1 MNVTFDTNCIIAL
14 DEDEDDAPYLRRII
28 QSAPEQGL
36 TLRVVGISASERQ
49 PGGGHSK
56 SFSDFQA
63 RIAGVGL
70 GDVEILKPPVILGVT
85 YWDHCILGCD
95 EWTEEAKRI
104 HDILSTASP
113 FAYGDFCTR
122 FGIDPEAQP
131 LDGRWRNRA
140 ADTWGLWTHM
150 HDGGGV
156 FVTSDGDFLTKKEP
170 LAGLGVGEILRP
182 KEAAAKLC
190 PG

>member
-14 DEDEDDAPYLRRII
+14 QTNDENAPYVRRIV
-28 QSAPEQGL
+28 QAAPERGL
-36 TLRVVGISASERQ
+36 KLRVVGISASERQ
-49 PGGGHSK
+49 PGGGYSK

-70 GDVEILKPPVILGVT
+70 RDVEILKPPAILGVT
-85 YWDHCILGCD
+85 YWDHCIWGCD
-95 EWTEEAKRI
+95 EWTGEAKRI
-104 HDILSTASP
+104 HEILFPASP
-113 FAYGDFCTR
+113 FAYGAFCTR

-131 LDGRWRNRA
+131 LDGKWRNRA

-156 FVTSDGDFLTKKEP
+156 FVTSDGDFLRQKKP
-170 LAGLGVGEILRP
+170 LARLGAGEIVRP
-182 KEAAAKLC
+182 EEAAAKLC
-190 PG
+190 QG